1 MIKTVRQ
8 KRIID
13 IIRTKS
19 IETQEQLAI
28 ELGLAGFAVT
38 QATVS
43 RDVKE
48 LGLIKVPGEN
58 NSSIYA
64 VPDRTV
70 IPDKER
76 RLKRLFVDSVQK
88 IDYSENMVVL
98 KTLPGEA
105 QGVASAID
113 NSDWPEII
121 GTVAGDDTIIMV
133 VKPKSAVPDIVNR
146 LIVLSGG

>member
-1 MIKTVRQ
+1 MKSVRQ

-13 IIRTKS
+13 IIRNMS
-19 IETQEQLAI
+19 IETQEQLAN
-28 ELGLAGFAVT
+28 ELGLAGFTIT

-64 VPDRTV
+64 VPDRTI
-70 IPDKER
+70 IPDKEK

-88 IDYSENMVVL
+88 IDHSENMVVL

-133 VKPKSAVPDIVNR
+133 VKPISAVPDVVKR
-146 LIVLSGG
+146 LKVLSGG